1 MKKFFKNL
9 AFGVGWSLVL
19 LQGCTKDEISSDEY
33 SQEEMAKDLV
43 LEPLEA
49 LEETLVLKDIREWG
63 YLEDNILDFGDY
75 YVVEGDMI
83 FHKDEDYSLDAIDLK
98 AGKQNSSEGKDE
110 EIELNIDGQWFTGNR
125 VGNYLNRVVRIHRN
139 PALENGWET
148 AITNAVNA
156 WNGVCGIRLSAVTTL
171 PANTDNLN
179 VTVNHAN
186 LPLVN
191 GARSTV
197 ARADFPNNTGRPGT
211 IMEIDPFFN
220 NYSVAQ
226 KTTVMIHEIGHL
238 IGFRHT
244 DSRLGG
250 RNEPTTGNNNYGTA
264 YGYVHVAGTPT
275 GADANSIM
283 NHNIG
288 GTTIGFS
295 THDRTGALSLYPRP
309 PVFGLTPDNMTLGP
323 TSPIKTLNV
332 TGSGPVVITINQ
344 GGSPGLLL
352 SNGGSFVSSLSI
364 NAPAVIEVYAPSVGS
379 YSNRISR
386 INLNSP
392 TGTNYDMTFVNHG
405 SNY

>member
-19 LQGCTKDEISSDEY
+19 LQGCSKDEMATDEY
-33 SQEEMAKDLV
+33 AQEEMAKDLI
-43 LEPLEA
+43 LEPMEA
-49 LEETLVLKDIREWG
+49 LEETMVLKDIREWG
-63 YLEDNILDFGDY
+63 YMDNNILDYGDF

-83 FHKDEDYSLDAIDLK
+83 FHKDEDYSLDAIDLN
-98 AGKQNSSEGKDE
+98 AGKQNSSEGKGE
-110 EIELNIDGQWFTGNR
+110 EIELNIDGQWFTGNK

-156 WNGVCGIRLSAVTTL
+156 WNGACGIRLSAVTTL

-186 LPLVN
+186 LPLV
-191 GARSTV
+191 GGVRTTV

-220 NYSVAQ
+220 TYSVAQ

-244 DSRLGG
+244 DSRLGR
-250 RNEPTTGNNNYGTA
+250 RNEPTTGNNNYGTQ

-309 PVFGLTPDNMTLGP
+309 IVLSMTPASLNLTQANNSNTSVSITGTGLVTL
-323 TSPIKTLNV
+323 TL
-332 TGSGPVVITINQ
+332 TGDSGILLQNGSTTGTTLSFTAPRTIIVYMPNPQ
-344 GGSPGLLL
+344 
-352 SNGGSFVSSLSI
+352 SNT
-364 NAPAVIEVYAPSVGS
+364 
-379 YSNRISR
+379 NRLTR
-386 INLNSP
+386 INLNNSSGS
-392 TGTNYDMTFVNHG
+392 TVAMTTVYHSG
-405 SNY
+405 I